1 MGWDGKEKRK
11 FKRGDVYVRVFS
23 VNPQGVLGAYTENFS
38 AGGMRAT
45 FDQELPVDSVIN
57 LEIYLQEEPTMCK
70 GKVVWIKKIDLPKQ
84 PGVYLY
90 DTGIEFL
97 K

>member
-1 MGWDGKEKRK
+1 MHWDGKEKRK

-23 VNPQGVLGAYTENFS
+23 VSPEAVLGAYTENLS
-38 AGGMRAT
+38 DGGMRAT
-45 FDQELPVDSVIN
+45 FDLELPVESVLN
-57 LEIYLQEEPTMCK
+57 LEIYLQEDPTVCK
-70 GKVVWIKKIDLPKQ
+70 GKVVWVKKIDLPKQ

-97 K
+97 R